1 MRTNRLFRIVW
12 PCLLGAAVLVA
23 AGPAC
28 MAMPPPTDL
37 RLFVPDTVS
46 PQAHALLETLLP
58 AAVRAMATMPTL
70 RTAAD
75 FEKLNAAALKPA
87 EAREAALVKALGATS
102 TYFKLGGVGVLETR
116 PPGYIDDGT
125 VLIRVHGGGW
135 VLGSARAGA
144 SLDARMA
151 VVTGRRV
158 ISVDYTLAPKAQW
171 RRISGQVIAVY
182 KALLARGYPPSS
194 IGIYG
199 DSAGANIVPGS
210 VLKLRDEGIPMPGA
224 IVLMSPCVDLHLN
237 GDTETTLRDA
247 DPVLAIGPVREA
259 IRAYAD
265 PRDWSN
271 PYVSPIYGDFRRGFP
286 PVLIQVGTK
295 EMLLSESVRL
305 YQAIKQAGGV
315 AVLDVYEGMPH
326 VFQGML
332 EGTPEQK
339 AAFAESRRFWSKH
352 LRSRKSSNPRS
363 EPHRLVKS

>member
-1 MRTNRLFRIVW
+1 MGSNRLFGIVL

-23 AGPAC
+23 ADPASS
-28 MAMPPPTDL
+28 APPPPTNL
-37 RLFVPDTVS
+37 RLFIPDTVS
-46 PQAHALLETLLP
+46 PQAHALLEKLAP
-58 AAVRAMATMPTL
+58 AAVHAMATMPAL
-70 RTAAD
+70 KRAAD

-87 EAREAALVKALGATS
+87 EAREAALAKALGATS
-102 TYFKLGGVGVLETR
+102 TYFKMGGVGVLETK
-116 PPGYIDDGT
+116 PPRYVDDGT

-158 ISVDYTLAPKAQW
+158 ISVDYTLAPRAHWQ
-171 RRISGQVIAVY
+171 RITAQVIAVY

-210 VLKLRDEGIPMPGA
+210 VFKLRDEGIPMPGA
-224 IVLMSPCVDLHLN
+224 MVLMSPCVDLHLD

-259 IRAYAD
+259 IKAYAD
-265 PRDWSN
+265 PKDWSN
-271 PYVSPIYGDFRRGFP
+271 PYASPIYGNFSKGFP

-295 EMLLSESVRL
+295 EMLLSDSVRL
-305 YQAIKQAGGV
+305 YQAINQAGGV
-315 AVLDVYEGMPH
+315 AALDVYEGMPH
-326 VFQGML
+326 VFQGVL
-332 EGTPEQK
+332 QGTPEQK
-339 AAFAESRRFWSKH
+339 AAFAEIRRFWSKH
-352 LRSRKSSNPRS
+352 LRSRKS
-363 EPHRLVKS
+363 